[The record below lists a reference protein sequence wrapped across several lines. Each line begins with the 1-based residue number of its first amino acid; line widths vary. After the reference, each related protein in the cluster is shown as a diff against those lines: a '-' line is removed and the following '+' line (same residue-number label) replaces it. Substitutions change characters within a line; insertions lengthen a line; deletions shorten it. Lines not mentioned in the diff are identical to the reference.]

1 VGVETLGKYQRFV
14 VVDLP
19 DLIDVYVGLC
29 LDSNFKYEMQIE
41 TEHELRVLEVGQT
54 QLNGLQGPQGDVEK
68 SCLF

>member
-1 VGVETLGKYQRFV
+1 LGKYQRFV
-14 VVDLP
+14 VVDLT

-29 LDSNFKYEMQIE
+29 LDSIFKYEMQIE